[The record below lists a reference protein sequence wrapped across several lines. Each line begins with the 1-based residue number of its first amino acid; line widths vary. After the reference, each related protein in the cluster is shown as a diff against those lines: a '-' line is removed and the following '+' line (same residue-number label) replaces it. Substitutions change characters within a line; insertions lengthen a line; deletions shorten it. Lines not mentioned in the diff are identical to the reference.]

1 MISRLCSTLLNFF
14 VVCRLNPVYGT
25 EVRSFAVFLKP
36 VFVIIYVLEFVTSST
51 RTYIGDQCL
60 CYVIFCIGVL
70 SCFTSLRVVS
80 NNLSN
85 DDYGFRKSDFFHRC
99 LTAMNTVEY
108 LNFLN
113 GPEENQKNDQ
123 EATELLGIAIW

>member
-14 VVCRLNPVYGT
+14 VVYRLNPVYGT
-25 EVRSFAVFLKP
+25 EVRSIAVFLKP

-113 GPEENQKNDQ
+113 DPEENQKNDQ

>member
-1 MISRLCSTLLNFF
+1 MLDIIHYFF
-14 VVCRLNPVYGT
+14 VVCRLNPIYGT

-36 VFVIIYVLEFVTSST
+36 VFVIVYVLEFVTSST

-60 CYVIFCIGVL
+60 CYVIFSIRVL

-85 DDYGFRKSDFFHRC
+85 DDYGFWKFSDFFHRC

-123 EATELLGIAIW
+123 EDTKLLGIAIW